1 MDLGGFLRLMFLNNL
16 DRAQYM
22 ATHRYFFNT
31 EKQRVWAN
39 VYKCA
44 YLRRRDSDFQSRGDY
59 DTMVMA
65 LGLGDQFWESFL

>member
-1 MDLGGFLRLMFLNNL
+1 MFLNRL
-16 DRAQYM
+16 DRAQYS
-22 ATHRYFFNT
+22 ATHRYFFSS

-44 YLRRRDSDFQSRGDY
+44 YLRWRDAQNLGDY

-65 LGLGDQFWESFL
+65 LGLGDQFWERFL